1 MTLTLK
7 RKPLV
12 ALVLLELFED
22 GNWIQTRKIKKMV
35 KRTCTKKY
43 KIHRRLGDD
52 ENRAIVIRG
61 LKVPQRHG
69 LASYSLINVSGC

>member
-1 MTLTLK
+1 MMDS
-7 RKPLV
+7 
-12 ALVLLELFED
+12 E
-22 GNWIQTRKIKKMV
+22 TRKIQKMV
-35 KRTCTKKY
+35 KRTCTKGY
-43 KIHRRLGDD
+43 VHCKIHRRLGDD